1 MREFHREAFRG
12 RNLIGPLHG
21 LAHVRVPGKI
31 CRWERRN
38 EARGFMLQ
46 CVTHCRFCNPEAL
59 HEDQRDGRESQDP
72 DQARGARLGGQFD
85 HRPGRYH
92 VKIWTRAWRHVWA
105 ATLLRKQPLYSLLVK
120 VRTQTK
126 CIL

>member
-1 MREFHREAFRG
+1 MHQEASSG
-12 RNLIGPLHG
+12 RRSIGSLYG
-21 LAHVRVPGKI
+21 VAHVRVSGKI
-31 CRWERRN
+31 CRWEKRN

-92 VKIWTRAWRHVWA
+92 VKIWTCV
-105 ATLLRKQPLYSLLVK
+105 ATRMGGNPIAISNVYTL
-120 VRTQTK
+120 
-126 CIL
+126 